1 MHPLISK
8 ISFILFISFLF
19 LPQRS
24 PKVIGCSGGDYED
37 LRASSLF
44 IPEMIPTNRFDPFF
58 LSIYD
63 YYAENGQSIPGR
75 TIVEGKSQDDINL
88 DEWSTYF
95 TGLERGQINEIVYQ
109 LSAAAMDS
117 MTMVAQKKVSNPMG
131 IYKNAI
137 GKSQW
142 VDGFKYL
149 KFAKQIE
156 KAVYTNPWSWQDE
169 PIDTISLEK
178 LRIQGLKD
186 FVSCKSD
193 FLKLRYGFQVARL
206 NYALGKYAD
215 GIAFV
220 EKNYPFTPEQG
231 FMYFRTHGYEAA
243 CHVRLKN
250 YPKANLWYARLYDLG
265 ETYKIEAYQSFH
277 PQNDA
282 EWAQT
287 LALAETP
294 RDKELLWHLFGVY
307 ADPIRG
313 MQEIAKI
320 NPNSDLLPLL
330 LVRAVNI
337 AEFNVSE
344 SLNNVGNE
352 YAFITQENIPTE
364 FTPDP
369 LFSWSSIKADRIVLL
384 RETIESIA
392 PKRKEDQSIWLM
404 SDAFVYWLTGDLE
417 NCLEFTSAAETLGK
431 NNFMIQGQAAIHKLL
446 VRFGK
451 VKQIQAVD
459 EAEILKLITQLQVG
473 EYGVERHANALNY
486 VLRKMKPLYEQ
497 QEDFIMAELVN
508 PDIYTFYDS
517 NEEVQGMIDFMLKP
531 NHSPFRQFII
541 ERYPLKIEELYD
553 IQAVGMIYQYKFDE
567 AANIYKKHPKAG
579 LDTLLGNPF
588 NMSIVDCHDCDHAK
602 VQKMKY
608 SKRTFV
614 EKMIE
619 LKSKGDKEKDPK
631 ERANNYYLFAN
642 GLYNMTYY
650 GNARLVSSTPVNW
663 DFMDSNRFSGYN
675 DEKRPTTSYYDCS
688 MAETYYLKA
697 LEISTDKEFRAKMM
711 WMAAKCEHNQWLESS
726 YVYNVTGDFSAG
738 KHFAM
743 MKQLYSDSKYF
754 QEVIN
759 ECGYFCQYI
768 NPGQKSCIKN
778 QE

>member
-8 ISFILFISFLF
+8 ISYILFISLLF

-24 PKVIGCSGGDYED
+24 PEVIGCGGGDYED

-63 YYAENGQSIPGR
+63 YYGEYGQNIPGR

-95 TGLERGQINEIVYQ
+95 TGVERIQINEIVYQ
-109 LSAAAMDS
+109 LSVSAMDS
-117 MTMVAQKKVSNPMG
+117 MGLVAQKKISNPIG
-131 IYKNAI
+131 IYKSAV
-137 GKSQW
+137 GKTQW
-142 VDGFKYL
+142 LDGFKYL

-169 PIDTISLEK
+169 PIDTVSLEK

-186 FVSCKSD
+186 YVSCKSD

-206 NYALGKYAD
+206 NYALGKYSD

-220 EKNYPFTPEQG
+220 EKNYPFKPEQG

-265 ETYKIEAYQSFH
+265 ETYKFEAFQSFH

-287 LALAETP
+287 IALAETP

-337 AEFNVSE
+337 AEFNLSE
-344 SLNNVGNE
+344 SLNSSDNA

-364 FTPDP
+364 FTSDP
-369 LFSWSSIKADRIVLL
+369 LFSWNSIKADRIVQL

-404 SDAFVYWLTGDLE
+404 SNAFVYWLSGDLE
-417 NCLEFTSAAETLGK
+417 NCAEFTGAAETAGK
-431 NNFMIQGQAAIHKLL
+431 NNFMIQAQAAIHKLL
-446 VRFGK
+446 IRFGK
-451 VKQIQAVD
+451 IKKIEPLD
-459 EAEILKLITQLQVG
+459 EAEILTLITRLQVG
-473 EYGVERHANALNY
+473 EYGVERHANALKF
-486 VLRKMKPLYEQ
+486 VLNKMKPLYEL
-497 QEDFIMAELVN
+497 QENFIMAELAN
-508 PDIYTFYDS
+508 PDIYKFYDS
-517 NEEVQGMIDFMLKP
+517 DDEIQGMIDFMLKTD
-531 NHSPFRQFII
+531 HTPFRQFLI

-553 IQAVGMIYQYKFDE
+553 VQAVREIYNYDFKE
-567 AANIYKKHPKAG
+567 AQSIYKNHPKAG
-579 LDTLLGNPF
+579 LDTLFGNPF
-588 NMSIVDCHDCDHAK
+588 NMNINDCHDCDHAR
-602 VQKMKY
+602 VQKVKY

-614 EKMIE
+614 DKMIE
-619 LKSKGDKEKDPK
+619 LKEKGEQEKDPK

-650 GNARLVSSTPVNW
+650 GNARYVSSTPVEWNYGY
-663 DFMDSNRFSGYN
+663 SNRFSGYSE
-675 DEKRPTTSYYDCS
+675 EKRVTTNFYDCA
-688 MAETYYLKA
+688 MAESYYLKA
-697 LEISTDKEFRAKMM
+697 LELSTDKEFRAKMI
-711 WMAAKCEHNQWLESS
+711 WMAAKCQHNQWLESS
-726 YVYNVTGDFSAG
+726 YVYNVSGDFSSG
-738 KHFAM
+738 EHFAA
-743 MKQLYSDSKYF
+743 MKKLYYDTKYF
-754 QEVIN
+754 QDVIN